1 MSETTDH
8 SLEVTVRFPPLR
20 SYGGFEITG
29 VFSSVG
35 TNLFRLDDELFGY
48 VGPIHFHD
56 VIEAR
61 PTEKPGTVVY
71 KRRVKN
77 GGFKSDDRVLSRV
90 TFELPLFHALESKI
104 HGLGGSTARYFGGLW
119 IVALPLDCDLN
130 LAAVLRKI
138 SSMPTW
144 KFRFYRARY
153 SLRRLIRK
161 ILGATTEDH
170 DAKSGGFTCT
180 TSLANKKSDSE

>member
-61 PTEKPGTVVY
+61 PTEKPARSSISAGSRKADSRAMTV
-71 KRRVKN
+71 
-77 GGFKSDDRVLSRV
+77 
-90 TFELPLFHALESKI
+90 
-104 HGLGGSTARYFGGLW
+104 
-119 IVALPLDCDLN
+119 
-130 LAAVLRKI
+130 
-138 SSMPTW
+138 
-144 KFRFYRARY
+144 Y
-153 SLRRLIRK
+153 SV
-161 ILGATTEDH
+161 G
-170 DAKSGGFTCT
+170 
-180 TSLANKKSDSE
+180 

>member
-1 MSETTDH
+1 MPHPSSRTFLRLRWDSHRSIRLQLSEEP
-8 SLEVTVRFPPLR
+8 SRVTESPW
-20 SYGGFEITG
+20 
-29 VFSSVG
+29 
-35 TNLFRLDDELFGY
+35 
-48 VGPIHFHD
+48 
-56 VIEAR
+56 IEAR

-71 KRRVKN
+71 KRRVKK

-119 IVALPLDCDLN
+119 IVALPLDCDLD
-130 LAAVLRKI
+130 LAAELRKI

-161 ILGATTEDH
+161 ILGATTEDR